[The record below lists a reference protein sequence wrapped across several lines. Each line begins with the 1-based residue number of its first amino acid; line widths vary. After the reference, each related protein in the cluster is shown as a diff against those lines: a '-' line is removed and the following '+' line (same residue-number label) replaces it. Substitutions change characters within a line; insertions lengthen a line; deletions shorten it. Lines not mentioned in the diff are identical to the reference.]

1 MKNITYS
8 LALILCSFI
17 SYGQCESIPSSND
30 GQGIVDLVLG
40 TTTYNSAG
48 DVTYEDFTDPIV
60 EINQAIT
67 ANLQITFATG
77 YSYNTNVWIDFNDD
91 LVYDNDTELVH
102 QGESTNVNPTTLDAS
117 FLVPSDAELGT
128 HNMRIGTA
136 DSGQTTPN
144 PCYSGL
150 YGVTVDMVVNV
161 IEAPSCLPPTD
172 LTINS
177 TSTTGAEISWTAEAD
192 ISAWEYELVIAG
204 EAATEIGIATS
215 DNPLTITGC
224 YSNTAYDL
232 YLRNNCDGAY
242 SNWSLVSFTTL
253 CDVYTTLP
261 FYEGFNSD
269 STTENCWTILNEN
282 GDLDAWDTDYTT
294 NEFEGDEVAMMYT
307 DFNNGNND
315 DYLIS
320 PGLTL
325 TGNERL
331 KFHQRVQSSFE
342 PNDFEVLLSTSGV
355 EAASFTNVLLA
366 SASYDNTTYIEYII
380 DLSAFSGVS
389 YIAFHVP
396 NAGLDGWRLYIDNF
410 IVETIPTCV
419 APSDLTATNVTS
431 SSVDFGWTAN
441 GSEASSNIEYGESGF
456 TQGSGTTVS
465 TSSNLYAISGLSTN
479 TSYDLYVQ
487 ADCGDGDT
495 STWEM
500 ISFTT
505 LCDVFTTLPFYEG
518 FNSDSTTENCW
529 TILNE
534 NGDLDAWDTD
544 YTTNEFEG
552 DEVAMMYTDFNNGNN
567 DDYLISPGLTLTGNE
582 RLKFHQRVQSSFEPN
597 DFEVLLSTSG
607 VEAASFTNV
616 LLASASYDNTTYIEY
631 IIDLSAFSG
640 VSYIAFHVPNAGLDG
655 WRLYIDNFIVETI
668 PTCVAPSDLTAT
680 ASSFNDAT
688 LSWTGIDGAS
698 SYEIVVQTAESGAPT
713 AAGTLVSDVS
723 YEATGLIEN
732 TTYEFYVRANC
743 DANGYSTWA
752 GPFEF
757 YTGYCNDIPLSNDG
771 QGITNLLLESTNFVS
786 AGDVTYEDFTDPIVD
801 ISQAVTANLQITFE
815 TGYSYFTNVWI
826 DFNNDLVFDNDSE
839 LVFQGE
845 STNANPTT
853 FDASFLVPADIALG
867 NYYMRI
873 GTADSGQATPNP
885 CYSGSYGVTVDMI
898 VNITEPPACVPP
910 SGLTADN
917 ITGTTADFSWTGND
931 GNISWEYVLLPTGSE
946 APTEADTVTT
956 ETSVQFTGLD
966 YETTYDVYVIS
977 NCDNSETSTWS
988 GPLTFTTAIQSEFT
1002 LECGSENININYC
1015 YTDNETTTWLF
1026 NSDSGFPLE
1035 ITFNS
1040 GTIETFDNITVYDGV
1055 DNTGAVL
1062 FNNNASGLNDLAGLV
1077 IVSTSTSVYIELD
1090 SDGFGSCESSTF
1102 YTPWDFTVACKT
1114 CVTQS
1119 ATFEVVG
1126 ACEPNQ
1132 QFYVDV
1138 ELTDLGD
1145 AININMTDG
1154 SSTQTSQSIGVFNF
1168 GPYDANSNV
1177 VITVTNAD
1185 DESCSV
1191 NSGELTLICAPSPND
1206 CSIIYAGEDVAFCE
1220 GTSTNLTAV
1229 YHPLGQ
1235 DSNSYDVTVQQGCP
1249 TPPLEGGTPTSVE
1262 TDDTWSGVIDIGFE
1276 FCFFGDTYSQLL
1288 VGSNGVLSFELEN
1301 SEGYNGWSYNEGDT
1315 LPNASNTNLTQA
1327 NIFGAAHDIDPYE
1340 CGSINYMV
1348 LGSAPSRLFV
1358 VNFSEVCHFSC
1369 DDINSSSQIILYE
1382 SSNTIDINIY
1392 NKPVCET
1399 WNGGLA
1405 VVGVQNIDD
1414 TLAFTPPDRN
1424 TGLWEATD
1432 EFWRFTPSLG
1442 TDDYVFE
1449 WYEGGTF
1456 IGNDDTVS
1464 VSPTETTIYTAAIT
1478 YNLCTGGSTIVTD
1491 TVVVE
1496 VTPNPEPIATNEIIF
1511 QCPEGES
1518 LLEVTVDAD
1527 IADTTTFYWT
1537 YDGVDLQSGPE
1548 NTYLVPVGQFGEYL
1562 VTAINEEGCFGETLI
1577 TVNEAPLFEVF
1588 ATSET
1593 VYLCPE
1599 GESLLEVTVDA
1610 EDDEIFT
1617 FNWTLNGTELQSST
1631 ENTYLVPEGQFG
1643 EYLVTAI
1650 NEEGCYGEIVITVI
1664 ESVVPELEDG
1674 TSFIKCMNEDVE
1686 LSVTVL
1692 NPDLIGNDL
1701 SYTWFIDGDQVQS
1714 GSDEYYMHTA
1724 DQTSVMVTVVVTDL
1738 ISMCESATT
1747 IEVANYMNSN
1757 CLDMP
1762 QGLSPNGDGMND
1774 CLELDHLEDQE
1785 DIVKIEIFN
1794 RYGVKVFEMNDYMDQ
1809 WCGQDASDGNI
1820 DSEELLPVGTYF
1832 YVIQFGSER
1841 EPIISWIYLNY

>member
-1 MKNITYS
+1 
-8 LALILCSFI
+8 
-17 SYGQCESIPSSND
+17 
-30 GQGIVDLVLG
+30 
-40 TTTYNSAG
+40 
-48 DVTYEDFTDPIV
+48 
-60 EINQAIT
+60 
-67 ANLQITFATG
+67 
-77 YSYNTNVWIDFNDD
+77 
-91 LVYDNDTELVH
+91 
-102 QGESTNVNPTTLDAS
+102 
-117 FLVPSDAELGT
+117 
-128 HNMRIGTA
+128 
-136 DSGQTTPN
+136 
-144 PCYSGL
+144 
-150 YGVTVDMVVNV
+150 
-161 IEAPSCLPPTD
+161 
-172 LTINS
+172 
-177 TSTTGAEISWTAEAD
+177 
-192 ISAWEYELVIAG
+192 
-204 EAATEIGIATS
+204 
-215 DNPLTITGC
+215 
-224 YSNTAYDL
+224 
-232 YLRNNCDGAY
+232 
-242 SNWSLVSFTTL
+242 
-253 CDVYTTLP
+253 
-261 FYEGFNSD
+261 
-269 STTENCWTILNEN
+269 
-282 GDLDAWDTDYTT
+282 
-294 NEFEGDEVAMMYT
+294 
-307 DFNNGNND
+307 
-315 DYLIS
+315 
-320 PGLTL
+320 
-325 TGNERL
+325 
-331 KFHQRVQSSFE
+331 
-342 PNDFEVLLSTSGV
+342 
-355 EAASFTNVLLA
+355 
-366 SASYDNTTYIEYII
+366 
-380 DLSAFSGVS
+380 
-389 YIAFHVP
+389 
-396 NAGLDGWRLYIDNF
+396 
-410 IVETIPTCV
+410 
-419 APSDLTATNVTS
+419 
-431 SSVDFGWTAN
+431 
-441 GSEASSNIEYGESGF
+441 
-456 TQGSGTTVS
+456 
-465 TSSNLYAISGLSTN
+465 
-479 TSYDLYVQ
+479 
-487 ADCGDGDT
+487 
-495 STWEM
+495 
-500 ISFTT
+500 
-505 LCDVFTTLPFYEG
+505 
-518 FNSDSTTENCW
+518 
-529 TILNE
+529 
-534 NGDLDAWDTD
+534 
-544 YTTNEFEG
+544 
-552 DEVAMMYTDFNNGNN
+552 
-567 DDYLISPGLTLTGNE
+567 
-582 RLKFHQRVQSSFEPN
+582 
-597 DFEVLLSTSG
+597 
-607 VEAASFTNV
+607 
-616 LLASASYDNTTYIEY
+616 
-631 IIDLSAFSG
+631 
-640 VSYIAFHVPNAGLDG
+640 
-655 WRLYIDNFIVETI
+655 
-668 PTCVAPSDLTAT
+668 
-680 ASSFNDAT
+680 
-688 LSWTGIDGAS
+688 
-698 SYEIVVQTAESGAPT
+698 
-713 AAGTLVSDVS
+713 
-723 YEATGLIEN
+723 
-732 TTYEFYVRANC
+732 
-743 DANGYSTWA
+743 
-752 GPFEF
+752 
-757 YTGYCNDIPLSNDG
+757 
-771 QGITNLLLESTNFVS
+771 
-786 AGDVTYEDFTDPIVD
+786 
-801 ISQAVTANLQITFE
+801 
-815 TGYSYFTNVWI
+815 
-826 DFNNDLVFDNDSE
+826 
-839 LVFQGE
+839 
-845 STNANPTT
+845 
-853 FDASFLVPADIALG
+853 
-867 NYYMRI
+867 MRI

-885 CYSGSYGVTVDMI
+885 CYSGSYGVTIDMI

-1315 LPNASNTNLTQA
+1315 LPNASNTSLTQA

-1496 VTPNPEPIATNEIIF
+1496 VTPNPEPVATNEIIF

-1724 DQTSVMVTVVVTDL
+1724 DQTSGMVTVVVTDL